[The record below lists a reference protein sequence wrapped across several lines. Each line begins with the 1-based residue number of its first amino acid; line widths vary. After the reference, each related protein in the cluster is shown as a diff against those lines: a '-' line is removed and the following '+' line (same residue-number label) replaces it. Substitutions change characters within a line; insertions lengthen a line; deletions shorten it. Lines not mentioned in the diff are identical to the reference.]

1 MPPKEASK
9 VMKTSLHKVV
19 LSEHTSKPFG
29 SVVTQ
34 SALRSLLEAYGE
46 LWSIDFAQNGTLCF
60 VTFREKA
67 AVAELVRQGSITVS
81 SCKVQVKNMMYQAN
95 EPVRLAASSQ
105 RPPASRTLARSNTR
119 VRRAA
124 TTPVPRNPL
133 VCSLTWARSQKAKD
147 EEWLAQLF
155 AKPVVKPAGLTITE
169 TRQAGQASTALSPS
183 RRATPRRGCCPLL
196 GDRPQHRAALWAHSP
211 RSKRRAAAQPL
222 RHACRAGRAARQRR
236 RVAHRAPEQGDA
248 GSRAPVD

>member
-9 VMKTSLHKVV
+9 AMKTSLHKVV

-60 VTFREKA
+60 VTFREKE

-119 VRRAA
+119 ARRAA
-124 TTPVPRNPL
+124 TTPVPRRPL
-133 VCSLTWARSQKAKD
+133 VCSLTWAGAPLLSESQGRGMAG
-147 EEWLAQLF
+147 
-155 AKPVVKPAGLTITE
+155 PAV
-169 TRQAGQASTALSPS
+169 RQAGREAGGPHHHRDTPSWAGERRAFSLSTRHTPS
-183 RRATPRRGCCPLL
+183 RLL
-196 GDRPQHRAALWAHSP
+196 P
-211 RSKRRAAAQPL
+211 
-222 RHACRAGRAARQRR
+222 AARR
-236 RVAHRAPEQGDA
+236 
-248 GSRAPVD
+248 